1 MELKKYPN
9 LILRAKCRPV
19 LEITNE
25 DIVQAKEMLEFMYAV
40 NGAGLAGPQ
49 VGWNRQILTLDVGG
63 ERQGERVFVNPRII
77 SSEGEVEA
85 EEGCLSL
92 PGLWAPVKRAEKLV
106 VVAYTLAGERVEQ
119 HAEGLL
125 ARAWQHEIDHL
136 NGMLFI
142 DRLAPT
148 TLMTLRQKLR
158 ELELDQKESES
169 K

>member
-1 MELKKYPN
+1 MELKKYPQ
-9 LILRAKCRPV
+9 LILRAKCRPIV
-19 LEITNE
+19 EITNE
-25 DIVQAKEMLEFMYAV
+25 DIARANEMLEFMYAV

-49 VGWNRQILTLDVGG
+49 VGWKRQIVTLDVSGEKKGG
-63 ERQGERVFVNPRII
+63 LILVNPRII

-119 HAEGLL
+119 HVEGLL
-125 ARAWQHEIDHL
+125 ARAWQHEVDHL

-158 ELELDQKESES
+158 ELELDQKEIES